1 MEPDGLSEELAIER
15 ALSARPRA
23 AVRRRWAGAAETATR
38 LLAAGAGIL
47 LFGLALQFMKAG
59 AAGLGPFLKAI
70 SAEGALP
77 FLGLGWLGAALLM
90 SGSPLAAV
98 AVSLAAAGTV
108 STFEGLA
115 MLSGSRMGASSSVL
129 VVGFVLYLL
138 RRRSAD
144 GLFIGVVALLV
155 ASTLWLPA
163 LPLGLAFLHS
173 PWFHPDN
180 LAVPGAITEGVNGL
194 YGPVVD
200 WAQGHLHRLLLFA
213 AGVAVLLVSFYV
225 FDRALPQLDTEGL
238 AARRLHAFTRR
249 AWAMFLL
256 GLGVTAVT
264 MSVSISVGLLVP
276 LSLRGYVHRERVV
289 PYIMAANLSTWVDT
303 LAAAAL
309 LGSGAAV
316 GMVLAEMA
324 AGATLTLCVLLLLYR
339 PYSRLLLAAARGVL
353 GGRVRFALFLAAY
366 LAVPLALL
374 LLR

>member
-1 MEPDGLSEELAIER
+1 VESDGFSDGLALER
-15 ALSARPRA
+15 VLPAARQPL
-23 AVRRRWAGAAETATR
+23 RRRWLVAAEASSRVMGAA
-38 LLAAGAGIL
+38 AAVL
-47 LFGLALQFMKAG
+47 LFGLALQLLKAG
-59 AAGLGPFLKAI
+59 AGGLAPVLKAM
-70 SAEGALP
+70 SVEGVPSL
-77 FLGLGWLGAALLM
+77 LGLGWLGAALLM
-90 SGSPLAAV
+90 SGSPMAAV

-108 STFEGLA
+108 SNYEGLA

-129 VVGFVLYLL
+129 LLGFLLYLL

-163 LPLGLAFLHS
+163 LPVGQALLHL
-173 PWFHPDN
+173 PTFHPSAF
-180 LAVPGAITEGVNGL
+180 AVPGQLTEGVNAL
-194 YGPVVD
+194 YGPVVE
-200 WAQGHLHRLLLFA
+200 WGLEHMHRLLLFV
-213 AGVAVLLVSFYV
+213 AGVATLLLSFSV

-238 AARRLHAFTRR
+238 AARRLHFFTQRP
-249 AWAMFLL
+249 WAMFLL
-256 GLGVTAVT
+256 GLAVTAVT

-276 LSLRGYVHRERVV
+276 LSLRGYLRRETVV

-324 AGATLTLCVLLLLYR
+324 AGAALTLGVLLVLYR
-339 PYSRLLLAAARGVL
+339 PYSRVVLSLARWLLGSRP
-353 GGRVRFALFLAAY
+353 RFVLFLALYFATP
-366 LAVPLALL
+366 AIL